1 MKMKLI
7 GGLGM
12 SNETLLSL
20 LPFGTGYNLDDEGEP
35 DGRSVSFAM
44 ALQTIDMVM
53 NPHTTSTIYDN

>member
-53 NPHTTSTIYDN
+53 NPHTTPTIYDN